1 MSPPNLEVKPHLVSA
16 LAPAGW
22 GEKVGVALPEVRGF
36 ADEQVLLIG
45 GEKLSLQGDVQR
57 QNATSVLITSRAYYR
72 LAFVSSM
79 VHSSSG
85 PANCDRL
92 VPNALYSGLHD
103 YMAKDQVPLAHEA
116 SQEGRINP

>member
-1 MSPPNLEVKPHLVSA
+1 M
-16 LAPAGW
+16 
-22 GEKVGVALPEVRGF
+22 
-36 ADEQVLLIG
+36 
-45 GEKLSLQGDVQR
+45 
-57 QNATSVLITSRAYYR
+57 LITSRAYYR